1 MHQHHDAD
9 GPARNAA
16 ITRQYARVWK
26 SIIDGVVPVHD
37 ADIAGWYGAAQH
49 ALGAALHAAE
59 IERIMSCAGD
69 EHEGRRDAA

>member
-9 GPARNAA
+9 RPARNAA

-26 SIIDGVVPVHD
+26 SIIDGVVPAHD
-37 ADIAGWYGAAQH
+37 ADIIGWYGAAQH

-59 IERIMSCAGD
+59 IERIAGCADD
-69 EHEGRRDAA
+69 EHEDQQVAA